1 MVDALSGR
9 LVLLRHGQSLG
20 NVARRLD
27 TRPPGT
33 ELTPLGRQ
41 QARAFARAAGHRPG
55 MVVHS
60 VATRAVQTAAEIGV
74 ELKVPTYEAVGIHEV
89 QVGELEDRGDD
100 EAIAAF
106 NAIYER
112 WHRGERDVALPG
124 GETGEEVLDR
134 YVPVLTDLRM
144 RYLDD
149 HAWVHDIVVVSH
161 GAAIRL
167 AAAVLAGV
175 EGGFVIDHHLA
186 NAESV
191 VLSPVT
197 DGRWSCTHWG
207 ALRPPFYPAP
217 DAAAVAEAVESG
229 ADPMG

>member
-1 MVDALSGR
+1 MSGR

-20 NVARRLD
+20 NVGRRLD

-33 ELTPLGRQ
+33 ELTPLGRE
-41 QARAFARAAGHRPG
+41 QARVFARTAGRRPG
-55 MVVHS
+55 LLVHS
-60 VATRAVQTAAEIGV
+60 VATRAAQTAAEIGA
-74 ELKVPTYEAVGIHEV
+74 ELQLAAYEAVGLHEV
-89 QVGELEDRGDD
+89 QVGELEDRSDD

-112 WHRGERDVALPG
+112 WHRGERDVPLPG

-149 HAWVHDIVVVSH
+149 HAWVDDIVVVSH

-175 EGGFVIDHHLA
+175 EGSFVIDHHLA

-191 VLSPVT
+191 VLSPIT

-207 ALRPPFYPAP
+207 ALSPPFYPAP
-217 DAAAVAEAVESG
+217 DTAAVAEAVESG